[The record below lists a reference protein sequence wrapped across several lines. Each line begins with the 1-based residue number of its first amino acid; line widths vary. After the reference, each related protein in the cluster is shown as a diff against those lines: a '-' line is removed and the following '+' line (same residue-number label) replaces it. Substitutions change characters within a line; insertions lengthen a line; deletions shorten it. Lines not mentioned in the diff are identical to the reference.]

1 MTRDELFNFC
11 DSYVYEETQAV
22 EAGSTDRSSPDP
34 TTTIIHCFRDAE
46 ISAAEMQS
54 LLAYV
59 CQNIND
65 DLDWVDADRFCDGSD
80 GVGRL
85 ENPGNTVPWTVTE
98 GKDDSIASRR
108 PRQRLKT
115 DQ

>member
-1 MTRDELFNFC
+1 MHLDN
-11 DSYVYEETQAV
+11 D
-22 EAGSTDRSSPDP
+22 
-34 TTTIIHCFRDAE
+34 
-46 ISAAEMQS
+46 
-54 LLAYV
+54 
-59 CQNIND
+59 QNKND

-108 PRQRLKT
+108 PR
-115 DQ
+115 